1 MEHVNVMLN
10 DTVDYKIVFIP
21 QLYLSKVRPRLKM
34 KLNKKLKITCV
45 KITTFWVKT
54 FFSLKCILI
63 LSSYKKMLLCKFCGI
78 FEPTL

>member
-45 KITTFWVKT
+45 KITTVLVKT
-54 FFSLKCILI
+54 SFFKMCFNNCPLI
-63 LSSYKKMLLCKFCGI
+63 KKMLLCEFCGI